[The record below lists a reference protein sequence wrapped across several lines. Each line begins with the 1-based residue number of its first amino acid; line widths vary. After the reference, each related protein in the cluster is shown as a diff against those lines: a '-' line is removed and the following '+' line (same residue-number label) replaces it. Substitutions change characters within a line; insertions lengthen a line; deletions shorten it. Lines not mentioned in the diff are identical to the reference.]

1 MKRIVFFGLFLL
13 LNLSVF
19 GAGKRVVIFNP
30 IGEGIS
36 EDEQNWLPSSV
47 RRKLESHFNDYTP
60 YQIVDVQNEK
70 EIKEI
75 QKKAESYSYDQETSI
90 ELGKLVSAEIGIFSS
105 ITKAGNK
112 YMLSVNV
119 TNLTTGIRSSSVTS
133 DMVSDSFSLFDGPS
147 CSVNKVFVKL
157 CDDLGINLS
166 SVDKFVLLKG
176 QSLTDSEQI
185 TMTQEEVSKYE
196 RKQLELDKQLKEI
209 SVSADLDSETKKAK
223 IEAEKALA
231 EQQALIAK
239 ERLERLTIQQE
250 MLIKDQEQQK
260 KRTAEQREK
269 IEKAA
274 AEAERTAAMIR
285 QTKIENLSVDGQI
298 SIIEAKKQALVDI
311 RNSVSN
317 QEKLII
323 QLANEDYKVQTAVID
338 NEPLRNGETDS
349 NGNIL
354 PAIKQKRNEK
364 KKVIKQEIEAR
375 ANADIDVIQT
385 KTLAQENALYKDI
398 QNDRNKLKVRRTVS
412 SLQDD
417 RILSIGNYAGEK
429 FEWEASA
436 SIYIN
441 DVKIF
446 SQNANISYKSVSG
459 KQPVLPTDRNEK
471 LWNEY
476 LDTVD
481 LYDYMFR
488 RNVPAVSLEIDYSV
502 EAMPDNLPSMYK
514 LVIYEFRFVDTVTG
528 KTVQSI
534 TPARTTYRFT
544 STPVVDISSERN
556 TASADEVREL
566 PSVNTNV
573 KSVSEKT
580 VKQKKEKSS
589 KTDLKYS
596 QKNGN
601 GNRLNLGGMIGFA
614 GDYQDRYGYETGIS
628 LEGYLSYPL
637 TPYLFVQGDI
647 GVMTVPSYFGDYVC
661 YDDNGKAGNDISSAL
676 FTCSLDAGLNIR
688 LGSMNKAPNLFT
700 YAGIGFMTDDNL
712 YRRNTRKPESLFF
725 SKYAFGMDIP
735 LSNASCIT
743 LEYDLMNAS
752 GLGNSQS
759 FKIGYAISIPD

>member
-1 MKRIVFFGLFLL
+1 MKRIVFLGLFLL

-30 IGEGIS
+30 VGEGIS

-105 ITKAGNK
+105 ITKAGDK

-119 TNLTTGIRSSSVTS
+119 TNLTTGIRASSVTS

-147 CSVNKVFVKL
+147 SSVNKVFVKL
-157 CDDLGINLS
+157 CDDLGVNLS

-176 QSLTDSEQI
+176 QSLSDSEQI

-196 RKQLELDKQLKEI
+196 KKQRELDKQLKEI

-298 SIIEAKKQALVDI
+298 SVIEAKKQALVDI
-311 RNSVSN
+311 RNSISN

-364 KKVIKQEIEAR
+364 KKAIKQEIEAR

-534 TPARTTYRFT
+534 VPARTTYRFT
-544 STPVVDISSERN
+544 VTPVVDISSERN
-556 TASADEVREL
+556 PALANEVREL

-580 VKQKKEKSS
+580 VKQKKEKTTNTNS
-589 KTDLKYS
+589 KYS
-596 QKNGN
+596 QKNGK

-614 GDYQDRYGYETGIS
+614 EDYQDRYGYETGIS
-628 LEGYLSYPL
+628 LEGYLSYPVN
-637 TPYLFVQGDI
+637 PYLFLQGDF
-647 GVMTVPSYFGDYVC
+647 GVMSVPSYFGDYVC
-661 YDDNGKAGNDISSAL
+661 YDDNGKAGKNISSAL
-676 FTCSLDAGLNIR
+676 FTCSFDAGLNLR
-688 LGSMNKAPNLFT
+688 LGSKNKAPNLYT

-712 YRRNTRKPESLFF
+712 YLRNSKRTSSLFF
-725 SKYAFGMDIP
+725 NKYAFGIDIP
-735 LSNASCIT
+735 LSDMSCIT
-743 LEYDLMNAS
+743 LEYGLMNAS
-752 GLGNSQS
+752 GLGNSQT